1 VLFLTTSIAML
12 SNEKFLNA
20 VVSMPLVAMD
30 LVIVRGG
37 TEVLLGLRNNAPAK
51 GQWFMPGG
59 RIRKNESM
67 QAALARVA
75 REELGLDLATVPR
88 PPVHMG
94 AFEHFYPDSFAG
106 DVGVSTHYVVMGNL
120 VHLPAGT
127 ELAAADAQHSALRW
141 WPLARAAESADVHR
155 YTKDYVTALLLS
167 NGELLA
173 HAGRAQKA

>member
-1 VLFLTTSIAML
+1 ML
-12 SNEKFLNA
+12 SADAFLGLVA
-20 VVSMPLVAMD
+20 AMPLVAMD

-37 TEVLLGLRNNAPAK
+37 TEVLLGLRNNTPAK

-75 REELGLDLATVPR
+75 QDELGLDLATLPR

-120 VHLPAGT
+120 VQLPAST
-127 ELAAADAQHSALRW
+127 ELTAADAQHSTLRW
-141 WPLARAAESADVHR
+141 WPLGEAHASEEVHR
-155 YTKDYVTALLLS
+155 YTKDYLDTLLLS
-167 NGELLA
+167 NAELLA
-173 HAGRAQKA
+173 HVPPWLEA